1 MSAAWALVRAG
12 AEVTVLERE
21 PRAGGLCGTH
31 ERDGFRFDL
40 GGHRFLTR
48 SSSLL
53 QLVEELLGDE
63 LLLRTRSS
71 VVLNGG
77 KKFRY
82 PLELDDVLRQAGA
95 IEGARALLS
104 YFFAP
109 RGPDV
114 SFEDWVTK
122 RFGRHLYDRFFGPYT
137 EKLWGIPPSQISADW
152 AAQRISLLNLSDV
165 FWRLTGLKRG
175 NARTY
180 ARRYL
185 YPRLGIGQIFERM
198 ASHLGGV
205 LRLGAEVT
213 GVEVRRDKVTAVRF
227 RDARGEHEL
236 ECDAVIS
243 TLSLPLL
250 ARMLPNPP
258 KSDLRFRAIR
268 LLNVMIDR
276 EEISP
281 HTWMY
286 VSEPRYSMAR
296 IQEPKK
302 RSPFAAP
309 SGKTSL
315 MLEIPCNVGDSI
327 WSANDQSLYDR
338 CVQDLEALD
347 IHITKDTIGYFST
360 YVREGYPIYH
370 LGYEHDRDRLL
381 SHVNA
386 YQNLISCG
394 RQGAFRYIFM
404 DTAMEMGFAAA
415 RGLRLPELRS
425 EKRLIEVTSVYA

>member
-1 MSAAWALVRAG
+1 LFSGPYTIALSVAVLDSAGLRRVVVLGGGACGMSAAWALVRAG

-109 RGPDV
+109 RGSDL

-122 RFGRHLYDRFFGPYT
+122 RFGRRLYDRFFGPYT

-165 FWRLTGLKRG
+165 FLRLLRLRRG
-175 NARTY
+175 DARTY

-185 YPRLGIGQIFERM
+185 YPRLGIGQIRPD
-198 ASHLGGV
+198 L
-205 LRLGAEVT
+205 LGASF
-213 GVEVRRDKVTAVRF
+213 D
-227 RDARGEHEL
+227 GECVL
-236 ECDAVIS
+236 E
-243 TLSLPLL
+243 P
-250 ARMLPNPP
+250 
-258 KSDLRFRAIR
+258 
-268 LLNVMIDR
+268 
-276 EEISP
+276 
-281 HTWMY
+281 
-286 VSEPRYSMAR
+286 
-296 IQEPKK
+296 
-302 RSPFAAP
+302 
-309 SGKTSL
+309 
-315 MLEIPCNVGDSI
+315 
-327 WSANDQSLYDR
+327 
-338 CVQDLEALD
+338 
-347 IHITKDTIGYFST
+347 
-360 YVREGYPIYH
+360 
-370 LGYEHDRDRLL
+370 
-381 SHVNA
+381 
-386 YQNLISCG
+386 
-394 RQGAFRYIFM
+394 
-404 DTAMEMGFAAA
+404 
-415 RGLRLPELRS
+415 
-425 EKRLIEVTSVYA
+425 